1 MPNRRLPVIR
11 KVWLL
16 IAAAM
21 VAGVAWA
28 LDPPRPAPSPPAAE
42 PATSEQPTSV
52 PAPVAAP
59 APAAR
64 EAAEPQADEKAVPAP
79 PAEARR
85 TGPTPQRFDPTE
97 EVRADFPVSFP
108 SDI

>member
-1 MPNRRLPVIR
+1 MMR
-11 KVWLL
+11 KAWLL
-16 IAAAM
+16 IAAATL
-21 VAGVAWA
+21 AGAAWA

-42 PATSEQPTSV
+42 AATSEQPASV
-52 PAPVAAP
+52 PAPVPAP
-59 APAAR
+59 APAAQ
-64 EAAEPQADEKAVPAP
+64 EAAEPQTEEKAAPPP

>member
-1 MPNRRLPVIR
+1 MRRVG
-11 KVWLL
+11 WL

-21 VAGVAWA
+21 IAGGAWA
-28 LDPPRPAPSPPAAE
+28 LDPPRPAPAPPPAPSATGEQPAPTESPAPATTTVPATEQPTEPAAE
-42 PATSEQPTSV
+42 EETL
-52 PAPVAAP
+52 
-59 APAAR
+59 
-64 EAAEPQADEKAVPAP
+64 P
-79 PAEARR
+79 PLPPDARR